1 MSPTARVLQER
12 FEEICRA
19 ELVRLRRKTSA
30 LSPSD
35 QAELDMV
42 SLSVARAIATRL
54 GKAVDRDGAAETGN
68 ILTHLFA
75 VSPKDQSG
83 V

>member
-1 MSPTARVLQER
+1 MSPIARVLQER

-19 ELVRLRRKTSA
+19 ELVRLRRKTSL
-30 LSPSD
+30 LSASD

-42 SLSVARAIATRL
+42 SLSVARAIAACL
-54 GKAVDRDGAAETGN
+54 GEAVDRDGSAASGN

-75 VSPKDQSG
+75 VTPED
-83 V
+83 